1 MLFDGWSGI
10 VRTLLIGTLAYVAM
24 VFMLRVSGKRTL
36 SKMNAF
42 DFIVTVALGS
52 ALANVLLDEG
62 VALAEGATAFA
73 LLIGLQ
79 YLVTWSS
86 VRAPWVK
93 RFVTGEPELV
103 AYRGRLLDDALRRT
117 RVTEDEVRAA
127 VRNQGHGDLGTP
139 RRSCSR
145 PTAPSA
151 WSRAPTAPPRVPW
164 RGCAAGSGRRAAR
177 RRPGGTRAAAVRAP
191 PQESSHVTAPASITL

>member
-1 MLFDGWSGI
+1 MESLLFDGWSGI
-10 VRTLLIGTLAYVAM
+10 ARTLVIGTLAYVAM

-52 ALANVLLDEG
+52 ALANVLLDED

-103 AYRGRLLDDALRRT
+103 AYGGRLLHDALRRT

-127 VRNQGHGDLGTP
+127 VRSQGHGDLGDT
-139 RRSCSR
+139 
-145 PTAPSA
+145 
-151 WSRAPTAPPRVPW
+151 
-164 RGCAAGSGRRAAR
+164 
-177 RRPGGTRAAAVRAP
+177 AAVVLETDGAFSVVVR
-191 PQESSHVTAPASITL
+191 TDGGIGDTLAGVRGGPGSTGR

>member
-1 MLFDGWSGI
+1 MESLFFDGWSGI
-10 VRTLLIGTLAYVAM
+10 ARTLLVGTLAYVAM

-52 ALANVLLDEG
+52 ALANVLLDES
-62 VALAEGATAFA
+62 VSLAEGATAFA

-86 VRAPWVK
+86 VRTRWVK

-103 AYRGRLLDDALRRT
+103 AYRGRLLREAMLRT

-127 VRNQGHGDLGTP
+127 VRNRGHAGFGAVGAVVLETDGSFTVVAGGDASERDVLDG
-139 RRSCSR
+139 
-145 PTAPSA
+145 
-151 WSRAPTAPPRVPW
+151 V
-164 RGCAAGSGRRAAR
+164 RGERQA
-177 RRPGGTRAAAVRAP
+177 
-191 PQESSHVTAPASITL
+191 

>member
-1 MLFDGWSGI
+1 MESPIFDDWSGI
-10 VRTLLIGTLAYVAM
+10 QHTLLIGTLAYVAM

-52 ALANVLLDEG
+52 ALASVLMDES
-62 VALAEGATAFA
+62 VALAEGAVAFA

-103 AYRGRLLDDALRRT
+103 AYRGRLLGDALRRT

-127 VRNQGHGDLGTP
+127 VRNQGHADLGDAEAVVLETDGAF
-139 RRSCSR
+139 SVV
-145 PTAPSA
+145 
-151 WSRAPTAPPRVPW
+151 SRADGPRGALEGV
-164 RGCAAGSGRRAAR
+164 RGG
-177 RRPGGTRAAAVRAP
+177 P
-191 PQESSHVTAPASITL
+191 

>member
-1 MLFDGWSGI
+1 MESHLFDGWSGI
-10 VRTLLIGTLAYVAM
+10 QRTLVVGTLAYLAM
-24 VFMLRVSGKRTL
+24 VSMLRVSGKRTL

-52 ALANVLLDEG
+52 ALASVLLDEG
-62 VALAEGATAFA
+62 VALAEGAAAFA

-103 AYRGRLLDDALRRT
+103 AYRGRLLADALRRT

-127 VRNQGHGDLGTP
+127 VRNGGHADLE
-139 RRSCSR
+139 
-145 PTAPSA
+145 
-151 WSRAPTAPPRVPW
+151 
-164 RGCAAGSGRRAAR
+164 AAEAVVLETDGSFSVV
-177 RRPGGTRAAAVRAP
+177 VRADGDPRGSLEGVRGGP
-191 PQESSHVTAPASITL
+191 PGLRP

>member
-1 MLFDGWSGI
+1 MESLLFDGWSGI
-10 VRTLLIGTLAYVAM
+10 GRTLLIGTLAYVAM

-52 ALANVLLDEG
+52 ALANVLLDED

-103 AYRGRLLDDALRRT
+103 AYEGRLLQDALRRT

-127 VRNQGHGDLGTP
+127 VRHQGHGDLEDT
-139 RRSCSR
+139 
-145 PTAPSA
+145 
-151 WSRAPTAPPRVPW
+151 
-164 RGCAAGSGRRAAR
+164 
-177 RRPGGTRAAAVRAP
+177 AAVVLETDGAFSVVVRADGGAGALAGVRGGP
-191 PQESSHVTAPASITL
+191 GSPAP

>member
-1 MLFDGWSGI
+1 MESLLFDGWSGI

-52 ALANVLLDEG
+52 ALANVLLDED

-103 AYRGRLLDDALRRT
+103 AYQGRLLHDALRRT
-117 RVTEDEVRAA
+117 RVTEDEVLAA
-127 VRNQGHGDLGTP
+127 VRNGGHANLEDT
-139 RRSCSR
+139 
-145 PTAPSA
+145 
-151 WSRAPTAPPRVPW
+151 
-164 RGCAAGSGRRAAR
+164 
-177 RRPGGTRAAAVRAP
+177 AAVVLETDGAF
-191 PQESSHVTAPASITL
+191 SVVASADGGGGGALAGVRGGDRGT

>member
-1 MLFDGWSGI
+1 MESLLFDGWSG
-10 VRTLLIGTLAYVAM
+10 VARTLVVGTLAYVVM
-24 VFMLRVSGKRTL
+24 VFMLRISGKRTL

-42 DFIVTVALGS
+42 DLIVTVALGS
-52 ALANVLLDEG
+52 TLANVLLDSD

-86 VRAPWVK
+86 VRTRWVK

-103 AYRGRLLDDALRRT
+103 AYRGRLLPDAMLRT

-127 VRNQGHGDLGTP
+127 LRSAGKAAFADVEAVVLETDGAFSVVGKGDAGGRDALEGVRGI
-139 RRSCSR
+139 RSK
-145 PTAPSA
+145 
-151 WSRAPTAPPRVPW
+151 
-164 RGCAAGSGRRAAR
+164 G
-177 RRPGGTRAAAVRAP
+177 
-191 PQESSHVTAPASITL
+191 

>member
-1 MLFDGWSGI
+1 MESYLFDGWGGI
-10 VRTLLIGTLAYVAM
+10 LRTLLVGTLAYVAM
-24 VFMLRVSGKRTL
+24 VFMLRISGKRTL

-52 ALANVLLDEG
+52 ALANVLLNEDL
-62 VALAEGATAFA
+62 ALAEGAAAFA

-79 YLVTWSS
+79 YMVTWSS

-103 AYRGRLLDDALRRT
+103 AYGGRLLHDALRRT

-127 VRNQGHGDLGTP
+127 VRSQGHGDLGDI
-139 RRSCSR
+139 
-145 PTAPSA
+145 
-151 WSRAPTAPPRVPW
+151 
-164 RGCAAGSGRRAAR
+164 AAVVLETDGAFSVVAR
-177 RRPGGTRAAAVRAP
+177 TDAGTRGTLAGVRGEP
-191 PQESSHVTAPASITL
+191 GSMEP